1 MHVRADL
8 LYMMLPKM
16 VAATLIR
23 GEPFEAEAYDSVSIY
38 FSDIC
43 GATCRSSS
51 LPCAM

>member
-1 MHVRADL
+1 MHVRAEL

-23 GEPFEAEAYDSVSIY
+23 GEPFAAEAYDSVSIY

-43 GATCRSSS
+43 GTCE
-51 LPCAM
+51 LPNECRVRV